1 MKPVKSTAEILA
13 FKALNRDVDKTWVD
27 WDVTANIL
35 RARNPN
41 ELFQA

>member
-27 WDVTANIL
+27 VTANIL